1 MIAISL
7 ITGVCAGNT
16 IPSFA
21 ATLPNSQTS
30 TSSYSAGKVYD
41 VNTYLNVRSGAGK
54 SYSVIGKLSN
64 NQEVT
69 ITGENGNWYKIN
81 YNGSIGYVSKD
92 YITSANNSNGNLNT
106 ITTTT
111 TSTTSTTTTTT
122 TTTSNQS
129 YLKTLTM
136 NATAYCETGSKTAT
150 GVWPT
155 RDSNGVSTVA
165 VDPNVIPLG
174 TKLYIEGYGYAIAAD
189 TGGAIK
195 GNKIDLYMN
204 SNSECINFGR
214 QNITVHIV
222 SYPS

>member
-111 TSTTSTTTTTT
+111 
-122 TTTSNQS
+122 SNQS

-155 RDSNGVSTVA
+155 RNSNGVSTVA

-214 QNITVHIV
+214 QNVTVHIV

>member
-111 TSTTSTTTTTT
+111 
-122 TTTSNQS
+122 SNQS

-214 QNITVHIV
+214 QNVTVHIV